1 MDDEAVWRN
10 RFAVFMAVRVLAVVL
25 VLIGMG
31 IWVGDYVRPGG
42 WPLLGAVLVA
52 VGLFDGLIV
61 PRLLKRRWD
70 RQ

>member
-1 MDDEAVWRN
+1 MDDEEIWRN
-10 RFAVFMAVRVLAVVL
+10 RFALFIAIRLLAVVL
-25 VLIGMG
+25 VLIGIG

-42 WPLLGAVLVA
+42 WPLFGAVLVA
-52 VGLFDGLIV
+52 AGLFDGLIV

>member
-1 MDDEAVWRN
+1 MDDEEIWRN
-10 RFAVFMAVRVLAVVL
+10 RFALFIAIRLLAVVL
-25 VLIGMG
+25 VLIGIG

-52 VGLFDGLIV
+52 AGLFDGLIV